1 MSQLIEHSGTI
12 NHIQGH
18 LIQVLIT
25 QESAC
30 SSCHANG
37 ACSAADKD
45 DKIIEV
51 ESSDPTFQVGDRV
64 MLYGQSS
71 MGLQAVLLAF
81 VIPFLIILLT
91 LFILRL
97 YVANEAL
104 SGTIAL
110 ATLIPYYII
119 LSFFNKKMKSKFQ
132 FFIKKDTQYS

>member
-18 LIQVLIT
+18 LIEVLIT

-51 ESSDPTFQVGDRV
+51 ESSDPTFQVGDKV

-91 LFILRL
+91 LFILGY
-97 YVANEAL
+97 YVSNEAL
-104 SGTIAL
+104 SGTLAL
-110 ATLIPYYII
+110 STLIPYYII

>member
-51 ESSDPTFQVGDRV
+51 ESSDPTFKVGDRV

-71 MGLQAVLLAF
+71 MGLRAVLLAF

-91 LFILRL
+91 LFVMRL

-110 ATLIPYYII
+110 STLIPYYVI